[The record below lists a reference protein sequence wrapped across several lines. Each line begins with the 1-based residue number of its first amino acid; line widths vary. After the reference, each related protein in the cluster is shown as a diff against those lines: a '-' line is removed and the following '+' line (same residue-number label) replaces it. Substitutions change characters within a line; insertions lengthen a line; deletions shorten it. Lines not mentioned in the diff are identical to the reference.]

1 MKKIIF
7 LLVTSVFYY
16 SCSFSKND
24 NISSLNFLP
33 VESEVIFNI
42 NNLKN
47 TKEILFRNKTLGSIS
62 PSKNKILEQLN
73 LLSNKSSNSSGLL
86 SLTSYGK
93 NQTAYTYIRKVN
105 SEDSISEVD
114 VLKGDYQNNK
124 IFIDTTNSKEIY
136 KTVIDD
142 YIISSNKDIVLEN
155 IIRDNN
161 ISNPV
166 SDSDLLKIIKG
177 IDLNDP
183 FNIFILSKNSSLS
196 LNNLSDL
203 SSFSDINNS
212 WISYDFKYSLE
223 EVKMTGAARINDSVN
238 TKISILK
245 NIPSSE
251 IKTDKIIPNSFSS
264 FYSFTVSDSERFIFN
279 FQNYLKGNDFSSE
292 NLNFNSL
299 NLINEI
305 NFVEDQEKFLILGI
319 TNIDQ
324 IDNYFEL
331 NEIDNLDNIKK
342 INLDN
347 DLKTVINSFD
357 QEILSAYALIL
368 DDYLVITKSVSQMK
382 KIINSNRINDNLSS
396 NPKYTDFKNL
406 KSKKHSFFW
415 VRNNSSG
422 KINQDKN
429 NEIDS
434 EIYPFIGFS
443 LVINQNIALLDF
455 DYSKINNTN
464 EGKDIYTEFFL
475 TFENEIISEPIWIKN
490 HTNNEYDFT
499 FQDSENY
506 LYYYSNSG
514 EEYWKKKI
522 PKKIIGDIK
531 QIDAYKNGR
540 VQISF
545 RTEDY
550 FYVLDRN
557 GNEVKDLSFKIDSGV
572 INNPLS
578 IFDYEKNRN
587 YRFLITNDNTISMFD
602 SKGKKVNGFKPELFE
617 SSIIRS
623 PVHIRIDGKDFII
636 VQLESGDLKIL
647 DRRGND
653 RIKVDQKIQFSKNSI
668 FSYLKTFTTTDSEG
682 NLIQIDMNGKLSKK
696 NLNISIDNLIDIK
709 NDNLVYISDNN
720 LSIKGIN
727 IKLPFGRFSKPKIF
741 YESGKMFIGI
751 TDFSEK
757 NIYLYKD
764 NGELITGFPL
774 KGNSIIDIKDSDKDG
789 KIEILSKLDD
799 YSIVSYEIN

>member
-16 SCSFSKND
+16 SCSVSKND

-33 VESEVIFNI
+33 LESEVIFNI

-47 TKEILFRNKTLGSIS
+47 TKEILSRNKTLGSIS

-73 LLSNKSSNSSGLL
+73 LLSNKSSNGSGLF
-86 SLTSYGK
+86 SLTPYGK

-105 SEDSISEVD
+105 SEDSIFEVD
-114 VLKGDYQNNK
+114 VLKGEYQNYK

-196 LNNLSDL
+196 LNSLSDL

-331 NEIDNLDNIKK
+331 NEIDNLDNIRK

-347 DLKTVINSFD
+347 ALKTVINSFD

>member
-16 SCSFSKND
+16 SCSVSKND

-47 TKEILFRNKTLGSIS
+47 TKEILCRNKTLGSIS

-331 NEIDNLDNIKK
+331 NEIDNLDNIRK

-347 DLKTVINSFD
+347 ALKTVINSFD